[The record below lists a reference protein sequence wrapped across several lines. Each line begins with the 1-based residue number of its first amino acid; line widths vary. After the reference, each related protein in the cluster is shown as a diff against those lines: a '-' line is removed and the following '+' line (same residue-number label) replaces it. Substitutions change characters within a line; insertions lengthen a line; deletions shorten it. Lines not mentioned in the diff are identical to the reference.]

1 MTTLIDFF
9 GLKDA
14 QREAAEARGVD
25 VAVMAG
31 AGSGKTRTL
40 AARFISLLA
49 EGHTPRSLAAITF
62 TEKAA
67 REMRNRIRADIA
79 AWRAGPCPPEQQAWW
94 ADVEAE
100 IDAARIGTIHGL
112 CAAILRAHPAEA
124 GIDPRFEVLDE
135 GQTIQLRSEAADE
148 AAQWASD
155 TETFGPLFVAF
166 GADELRDALVRLID
180 ARLDAEAALGRAET
194 VGAWSTIVLEL
205 VNEFAT
211 RDDVKGA
218 VADLRALQASH
229 GLVADA
235 GDKLAAQVEVLLAQ
249 WSRAE
254 IACEAGLVGD
264 ALAALYTMRRE
275 GCAGNVGKKTGRA
288 KDLVAAVR
296 AAYDDRIDPWL
307 GGSRKSDPEPDLAAE
322 AQIAALV
329 PLLATAFQ
337 HASDLYREAKDL
349 RQALDFDDLE
359 QIAVRLLRLDSV
371 RSRWQSQ
378 IDSLL
383 VDEFQDTNARQREI
397 VEALAGWHD
406 GKRGRLFIVGDAKQS
421 IYRFRGADVTVF
433 RDLGA
438 EIVRRGGLSVSL
450 DTTYRAHAQL
460 VSGINDLAAA
470 VLDDVPPGD
479 ARIPFAA
486 LQAARAAAPRLIAP
500 HVRFVAAQGEDSV
513 EGRAVAAAALAQE
526 LHALRAQG
534 FRWDE
539 IALLFRASTAFP
551 VYEAAL
557 ENAGIPFVTVAG
569 RGFFDRPEI
578 RDLLTVLAAV
588 ADPWDDLALA
598 GALRSPMFG
607 LRDSTLYAL
616 RWPVAGGK
624 PAPLWP
630 GLRQQGVLAALPH
643 DEQVGVRRAT
653 EILGRLHLAADR
665 VPVAEL
671 LKQLLDETRY
681 LGILAIT
688 PGGSRLRRNVEKLLT
703 DAHVNRAGRLTDF
716 LDTVQTLRDV
726 GAREGE
732 APSDAGGAVRLLTVH
747 KAKGLEF
754 PVVVLADAGY
764 QPRHVGETV
773 SLTTRFGMALA
784 PRRLDV
790 KPILYRLAQAA
801 EAAHER
807 AEDARLLYVAATRAQ
822 EVLLVSGHLTRQ
834 TGTSWLNALAHAAGL
849 QLESLAQE
857 PGVVKQ
863 VRLAGGESASA
874 VVYVAGGETHASS
887 EVASP
892 SASTAFDAD
901 AMVPLYGPVRES
913 ATARE
918 PDQKRQE
925 RHELRAHRIT
935 RRLLRTDGA
944 WVGQLVHEALRRWR
958 FPGDAGY
965 DLLMSAAARAAGL
978 IDLEQAE
985 PHLQRAAELLTRFR
999 QDPAWIDLN
1008 AAQRDG
1014 RLRHEIPY
1022 LHPSGG
1028 AGVMDLLYQD
1038 VAGEWQIVDFK
1049 TDAVADPDEAEKLIR
1064 DDYGEQLQRY
1074 LRAAAAL
1081 LGRRATARLCWFDL
1095 GGQVHWQDVAEE
1107 QPQEPPMS

>member
-49 EGHTPRSLAAITF
+49 EGHAPRSLAAITF

-79 AWRAGPCPPEQQAWW
+79 DWRAGPCPPERQAWW
-94 ADVEAE
+94 ADIEAE

-135 GQTIQLRSEAADE
+135 GQTIQLRAEAADE

-166 GADELRDALVRLID
+166 GADELREALVRLID
-180 ARLDAEAALGRAET
+180 ARLDAEAALGRAEAAE
-194 VGAWSTIVLEL
+194 AWSTTVLRS
-205 VNEFAT
+205 VKGFAA
-211 RDDVKGA
+211 RDDVRAA

-235 GDKLAAQVEVLLAQ
+235 GDKLAAQVEVLLAH

-254 IACEAGLVGD
+254 LACEAGLVGD
-264 ALAALYTMRRE
+264 ALAALYALRRE
-275 GCAGNVGKKTGRA
+275 GCGASAGKKTGRA
-288 KDLVAAVR
+288 KETVAAIR
-296 AAYDDRIDPWL
+296 AAYDDLLDSWL
-307 GGSRKSDPEPDLAAE
+307 GGSRKADPEPDLAAE
-322 AQIAALV
+322 AQIAGLV

-337 HASDLYREAKDL
+337 HASDLYRQAKDL

-359 QIAVRLLRLDSV
+359 QIAARLLRLDSV

-397 VEALAGWHD
+397 VEALAGWND

-450 DTTYRAHAQL
+450 DTTYRAHPQL
-460 VSGINDLAAA
+460 VSGINDLSAA
-470 VLDDVPPGD
+470 VLDGVPPGD

-486 LQAARAAAPRLIAP
+486 LQAARAAAPRLTAP

-513 EGRAVAAAALAQE
+513 EGRAIAAAALARE
-526 LHALRAQG
+526 LHALKGQG

-539 IALLFRASTAFP
+539 MALLFRASTAFP
-551 VYEAAL
+551 LYEAAL
-557 ENAGIPFVTVAG
+557 EDAGIPFVTVAG

-578 RDLLTVLAAV
+578 RDLLTVLSAV
-588 ADPWDDLALA
+588 ADPWDDLSLA

-616 RWPVAGGK
+616 RWSVAGGK

-630 GLRQQGVLAALPH
+630 SLQNETVIGALAQEEHASA
-643 DEQVGVRRAT
+643 RRAAA
-653 EILGRLHLAADR
+653 ILGRLHQSADR

-688 PGGSRLRRNVEKLLT
+688 PAGSRLRRNVEKLLA
-703 DAHVNRAGRLTDF
+703 DAHVNRARRLTDF
-716 LDTVQTLRDV
+716 LETVQTLRDV

-764 QPRHVGETV
+764 QPRHAAEAVL
-773 SLTTRFGMALA
+773 LTPRFGLALA
-784 PRRLDV
+784 PRRLEI

-801 EAAHER
+801 ELAHER

-834 TGTSWLNALAHAAGL
+834 SGTGWLNTLAKAAGFD
-849 QLESLAQE
+849 LEALAQE
-857 PGVVKQ
+857 PGEVSR
-863 VRLAGGESASA
+863 VRLVGGESASA
-874 VVYVAGGETHASS
+874 VVYVTRGEAFASIEAARSTSSAAS
-887 EVASP
+887 ES
-892 SASTAFDAD
+892 DAI
-901 AMVPLYGPVRES
+901 APLYGSVRD
-913 ATARE
+913 TTTTRE
-918 PDQKRQE
+918 PERKRQE
-925 RHELRAHRIT
+925 RRELRAHRIT
-935 RRLLRTDGA
+935 RRLIRPDGA

-965 DLLMSAAARAAGL
+965 DLLMSAAARASGL
-978 IDLEQAE
+978 IDTEQAE
-985 PHLQRAAELLTRFR
+985 PHLQRAAELLARFR
-999 QDPAWIDLN
+999 QDSAWVDLN

-1022 LHPSGG
+1022 VHPSAGV
-1028 AGVMDLLYQD
+1028 GVMDLLYQD

-1049 TDAVADPDEAEKLIR
+1049 TDAIVSHEEAEQLIR
-1064 DDYGEQLQRY
+1064 DHYGEQLRRY
-1074 LRAAAAL
+1074 LRAALAL
-1081 LGRRATARLCWFDL
+1081 LGTRAKARLCWFDL
-1095 GGQVHWQDVAEE
+1095 AGRVHWQEVIEE
-1107 QPQEPPMS
+1107 APPEPPVT

>member
-14 QREAAEARGVD
+14 QREAAEARGID

-49 EGHTPRSLAAITF
+49 ENHPPRSLAAITF

-100 IDAARIGTIHGL
+100 IDSARIGTIHGL

-135 GQTIQLRSEAADE
+135 GQTIQLRTEAADA

-166 GADELRDALVRLID
+166 GVDELRDALVRLIE
-180 ARLDAEAALGRAET
+180 ARLDAEAALGNREDADF
-194 VGAWSTIVLEL
+194 WSATILRFVKDFTE
-205 VNEFAT
+205 
-211 RDDVKGA
+211 RDDVKSA
-218 VADLRALQASH
+218 VADLRALQATH

-235 GDKLAAQVEVLLAQ
+235 GDKLAAQVEVLVAH
-249 WSRAE
+249 WARAE
-254 IACEAGLVGD
+254 LACGANRVGD
-264 ALAALYTMRRE
+264 ALAALYAMRRE
-275 GCAGNVGKKTGRA
+275 GCGASAGKKTGRA
-288 KDLVAAVR
+288 KEIVAAIR
-296 AAYDDRIDPWL
+296 ETYDDLIDPWL

-322 AQIAALV
+322 ARVAALI

-337 HASDLYREAKDL
+337 HASDLYRHAKDQ

-359 QIAVRLLRLDSV
+359 QIAARLLRLDSV
-371 RSRWQSQ
+371 RSRWQGQ
-378 IDSLL
+378 IEALL

-397 VEALAGWHD
+397 VEALAGWND

-433 RDLGA
+433 RDLGD
-438 EIVRRGGLSVSL
+438 EIIRRGGLSVSL
-450 DTTYRAHAQL
+450 DTTYRAHPQL

-470 VLDDVPPGD
+470 VLDGVPPGD

-486 LQAARAAAPRLIAP
+486 LHAARAAEPRLTAP
-500 HVRFVAAQGEDSV
+500 HVRFIAAQGEDSV
-513 EGRAVAAAALAQE
+513 EGRAVAAAALAHE
-526 LHALRAQG
+526 LHALRGHG

-539 IALLFRASTAFP
+539 MALLFRASTAFP

-557 ENAGIPFVTVAG
+557 EAAGIPFVTVAG

-578 RDLLTVLAAV
+578 RDLLTVLSAV
-588 ADPWDDLALA
+588 ADPWDDLSLA

-630 GLRQQGVLAALPH
+630 SLRNDTLIAGLAE
-643 DEQVGVRRAT
+643 DERAGVRRAAAT
-653 EILGRLHLAADR
+653 LGRLHQAADR

-671 LKQLLDETRY
+671 MKQLLDETRY
-681 LGILAIT
+681 LGVLALT
-688 PGGSRLRRNVEKLLT
+688 PGGSRLRRNVEKLLA
-703 DAHVNRAGRLTDF
+703 DAHVNRARRLTDF
-716 LDTVQTLRDV
+716 LETVQTLRDV

-764 QPRHVGETV
+764 QPRHAGETV
-773 SLTTRFGMALA
+773 LLTQRFGMALA
-784 PRRLDV
+784 PRRLEV
-790 KPILYRLAQAA
+790 KPIIYRLALMA

-834 TGTSWLNALAHAAGL
+834 SGKGWLNTLARAARIDL
-849 QLESLAQE
+849 DALAQE
-857 PGVVKQ
+857 PGVVSQ
-863 VRLAGGESASA
+863 RRLAGGESASA
-874 VVYVAGGETHASS
+874 VVYVTGGETSVS
-887 EVASP
+887 TEVAQST
-892 SASTAFDAD
+892 SSTASDVD
-901 AMVPLYGPVRES
+901 SIVPLYGPVRE
-913 ATARE
+913 TKTTRE
-918 PDQKRQE
+918 SDRKRHE
-925 RHELRAHRIT
+925 RRELRAHRIT
-935 RRLLRTDGA
+935 RRLVRHDGV

-965 DLLMSAAARAAGL
+965 DVLMSAAARAAGL
-978 IDLEQAE
+978 IDAEQAE
-985 PHLQRAAELLTRFR
+985 PHMQRAAELLARFR

-1022 LHPSGG
+1022 MHPTGG

-1049 TDAVADPDEAEKLIR
+1049 TDAVADQEEAEQLIL
-1064 DDYGEQLQRY
+1064 DDYGDQLRRY

-1081 LGRRATARLCWFDL
+1081 LGRRARARLCWFDL
-1095 GGQVHWQDVAEE
+1095 AGRIQWQDVAEE
-1107 QPQEPPMS
+1107 VPPELSAL